1 MSNEELCILAQQ
13 GDPEARN
20 ALILNNQNYIY
31 KEANALKAKLELP
44 PWIVEDMIQEC
55 TFSFIEA
62 IQRFDASRGTKFLTY
77 ADFWIRKSCQKILD
91 DFMPSRE
98 LVSLYQELG
107 YDDDTILMDLVLDEN
122 ALDPEECGIRAA
134 TIQQVRKALEA
145 IPDRDRMYLH
155 SSLATSSFFNTPSSF
170 SSCLT
175 EEPRPKP
182 PFVRVLI
189 LPRVLANA
197 STPFTALSVVVSI

>member
-13 GDPEARN
+13 GDLEARN

-31 KEANALKAKLELP
+31 KEVNALKAKLDLP
-44 PWIVEDMIQEC
+44 PRIVEDMIQEC
-55 TFSFIEA
+55 TFGFIEA

-77 ADFWIRKSCQKILD
+77 ANSWIKKSCRKIIGE
-91 DFMPSRE
+91 FMSSRE

-122 ALDPEECGIRAA
+122 ALVPEECGIRAA
-134 TIQQVRKALEA
+134 TIQQVRKALEV

-155 SSLATSSFFNTPSSF
+155 CRFGFDLDRNRTIAETAKRLHQAESRCREIEKDAL
-170 SSCLT
+170 
-175 EEPRPKP
+175 EK
-182 PFVRVLI
+182 VRLELGI
-189 LPRVLANA
+189 
-197 STPFTALSVVVSI
+197 

>member
-1 MSNEELCILAQQ
+1 MSNEELCVLAQQ
-13 GDPEARN
+13 GDWEARN
-20 ALILNNQNYIY
+20 ALILNNQSYIY

-55 TFSFIEA
+55 TFGFIEA

-77 ADFWIRKSCQKILD
+77 ADFWIRKSCQKIID
-91 DFMPSRE
+91 EFMPSRE

-134 TIQQVRKALEA
+134 TIQQVRKALKV

-155 SSLATSSFFNTPSSF
+155 CRFGFDLDRNRTIAETAKRLHQAESRCREIEKDAL
-170 SSCLT
+170 
-175 EEPRPKP
+175 EK
-182 PFVRVLI
+182 VRLELGI
-189 LPRVLANA
+189 
-197 STPFTALSVVVSI
+197 